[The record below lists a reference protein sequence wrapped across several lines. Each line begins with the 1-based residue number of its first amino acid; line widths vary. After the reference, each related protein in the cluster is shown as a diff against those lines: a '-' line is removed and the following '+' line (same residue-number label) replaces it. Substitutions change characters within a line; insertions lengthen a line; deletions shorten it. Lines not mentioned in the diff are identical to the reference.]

1 MIRGHLA
8 LAFSAGMIATVN
20 PCGFAM
26 LPAYLSYFLGLEAGT
41 QSAWRNIARALTVG
55 SVLTLGFITV
65 FGVFGIIHEQAT
77 QSFTKYT
84 PQATVA
90 IGIVLVVLGVAM
102 LRGFE
107 PKLRLPHLERG
118 GGSRELPSMFVFGV
132 SYAIASLG
140 CTIGPFLVAV
150 APTFRDENFVSGI
163 ASFVLYG
170 LGMGTVVIF
179 LTIATALAKTSLTK
193 ALRNVMPYVDR
204 IAGALLVPTG
214 LYLAYYGWFAWRV
227 QEGRVTR
234 DPIVSFFE
242 GIQTDLQS
250 WISDV
255 GPVRLGLVMTVLI
268 VGALTM
274 AYVLRRPASAQTTP
288 DRRDV
293 SVS

>member
-1 MIRGHLA
+1 
-8 LAFSAGMIATVN
+8 
-20 PCGFAM
+20 M

-41 QSAWRNIARALTVG
+41 QSAWRNVARALKVG
-55 SVLTLGFITV
+55 SVLTLGFISV
-65 FGVFGIIHEQAT
+65 FGVFGIVHEQFT
-77 QSFTKYT
+77 QSFKKYT
-84 PQATVA
+84 PHATIA

-107 PKLRLPHLERG
+107 PKLRLPRLDKG
-118 GGSRELPSMFVFGV
+118 GRSRELPSMFLFGA

-140 CTIGPFLVAV
+140 CTIGTFVLAV
-150 APTFRDENFVSGI
+150 APTFRDENFISGI

-179 LTIATALAKTSLTK
+179 LTIATALAKTSLLK
-193 ALRNVMPYVDR
+193 ALRNMMPYVNR
-204 IAGALLVPTG
+204 IAGVLLVPTG
-214 LYLAYYGWFAWRV
+214 LYLAYYGWFALRV
-227 QEGRVTR
+227 QQGRVTR

-242 GIQTDLQS
+242 SIQNNAQN

-255 GPVRLGLVMTVLI
+255 GPVRLGLIMTVLI
-268 VGALTM
+268 GGVLMM
-274 AYVLRRPASAQTTP
+274 AYFLRRPSPP

>member
-26 LPAYLSYFLGLEAGT
+26 LPAYLSYFLGLETGV
-41 QSAWRNIARALTVG
+41 QSAWRNVARALKVG
-55 SVLTLGFITV
+55 TVLTLGFITV
-65 FGVFGIIHEQAT
+65 FGVFGIIHEQFT
-77 QSFTKYT
+77 QSFKKYT
-84 PQATVA
+84 PQATIA
-90 IGIVLVVLGVAM
+90 IGLVLVVLGVAM

-107 PKLRLPHLERG
+107 PKLRLPRLEKG
-118 GGSRELPSMFVFGV
+118 GNSRELPSMFLFGA

-140 CTIGPFLVAV
+140 CTIGTFVVAV
-150 APTFRDENFVSGI
+150 APTFRDENFISGI

-179 LTIATALAKTSLTK
+179 LTIATALAKTSLLKT
-193 ALRNVMPYVDR
+193 LRSMMPYVNR
-204 IAGALLVPTG
+204 IAGVLLVPTG
-214 LYLAYYGWFAWRV
+214 LYLAYYGWFALRV
-227 QEGRVTR
+227 QWGRVTR

-242 GIQTDLQS
+242 SIQNNAAS

-255 GPVRLGLVMTVLI
+255 GPVRLGLIMTVLI
-268 VGALTM
+268 GAALAM
-274 AYVLRRPASAQTTP
+274 AYLLRRPSTP
-288 DRRDV
+288 DRHDV